1 MIKYIIIGYICL
13 FIGACFGFTIATILS
28 IGKRA
33 DKEAGIDG

>member
-13 FIGACFGFTIATILS
+13 SIGTCFGFIIAAILAA
-28 IGKRA
+28 GKES